1 MLEGFID
8 TEIEQPKPKQKILLV
23 DYHNLAMR
31 NLFALPYDPTDV
43 SFVGYRVAMLT
54 SIRKLARDFSPNRII
69 FCREAHDR
77 NWRYDVYPEYKL
89 NRSAARES
97 SIVDFD
103 KFFPIHEQF
112 IVNLSECCKNCQFLT
127 IPRLEA
133 DDIIALIVMNKSEWD
148 ITLVSTDKDF
158 YQLHKYTNF
167 KQWDPIKNEYVTV
180 LNPVAALTE
189 KIVRGDKSDNI
200 PPLQKGIGSKRF
212 AKIYSDDLQ
221 KWLTDNNLQEAYD
234 RNTKLISLNSIPT
247 EFVSIVKN
255 AVDSFKPEDFD
266 ARLFYSLVIG
276 SGLGSFLDKTNDFI
290 NIMKNVK

>member
-1 MLEGFID
+1 MLEGFLD
-8 TEIEQPKPKQKILLV
+8 TEVEQPKPRQKVLLV

-31 NLFALPYDPTDV
+31 NLFAQPYDPTDV

-54 SIRKLARDFSPNRII
+54 SIRKLARDFKPNRII

-77 NWRYDVYPEYKL
+77 NWRYDVYPEYKG
-89 NRSAARES
+89 NRAEARTS
-97 SIVDFD
+97 SVVDFD
-103 KFFPIHEQF
+103 AFFPIHEGLINSLEQ
-112 IVNLSECCKNCQFLT
+112 CCKNCQFLT

-133 DDIIALIVMNKSEWD
+133 DDLIALIVMNEPNWD

-167 KQWDPIKNEYVTV
+167 KQWDPIKGEYITV
-180 LNPVAALTE
+180 INPAAALAE

-200 PPLQKGIGSKRF
+200 PSLQKGIGTKRF
-212 AKIYSDDLQ
+212 AKIYTEDLQ
-221 KWLTDNNLQEAYD
+221 KWITDNNLQEAFD
-234 RNTKLISLNSIPT
+234 RNTKLISFNSIPT
-247 EFVSIVKN
+247 EFHSQVKN
-255 AVDSFKPEDFD
+255 AVESFKPDDFD

-276 SGLGSFLDKTNDFI
+276 SGLGAFLDKTTDFI